1 MTWVLTVVGLSVVA
15 AVLVFLRLIEVTF
28 IRLGRARASGLDE
41 SDGTSDRL
49 TELVSNRE
57 KVLAP
62 ITALRV
68 SLQVLIVLLVVAF
81 VDGRWGI
88 TGIAIQVMLG
98 AAVLFIF
105 GEALPRRWAIEAN
118 DRMAKLLVR
127 PAQVLSSFKVL
138 RLIVLPVNALA
149 SRLGPKYRGEQS
161 SDLAEDELLAMAEA
175 AAEARLMEDD
185 EVDLIGSIIEL
196 GDTIAREIMVPRPDM
211 VSLVA
216 DCSTIEALKIVVE
229 SGFTR
234 LPVVGE
240 SIDDVLGVVLT
251 KDLLAAHLSGEGAS
265 LVSKM
270 LRQAVFVPESKRV
283 VELMREMQA
292 SKSHMAIVVDEYGG
306 TAGLISLEDIIEEL
320 VGEIVDEFDH
330 EEPLVEKMRDGSL
343 LLAGRVP
350 IDELEELLEIT
361 LDGSGDWDTLG
372 GLVFSLAGHVPK
384 TGESVCF
391 SGWEFTAHRIDG
403 RRIRLIRAQRVLEGS
418 M

>member
-1 MTWVLTVVGLSVVA
+1 
-15 AVLVFLRLIEVTF
+15 
-28 IRLGRARASGLDE
+28 
-41 SDGTSDRL
+41 
-49 TELVSNRE
+49 
-57 KVLAP
+57 
-62 ITALRV
+62 
-68 SLQVLIVLLVVAF
+68 
-81 VDGRWGI
+81 
-88 TGIAIQVMLG
+88 
-98 AAVLFIF
+98 
-105 GEALPRRWAIEAN
+105 
-118 DRMAKLLVR
+118 
-127 PAQVLSSFKVL
+127 
-138 RLIVLPVNALA
+138 
-149 SRLGPKYRGEQS
+149 
-161 SDLAEDELLAMAEA
+161 
-175 AAEARLMEDD
+175 MEDD

>member
-1 MTWVLTVVGLSVVA
+1 MTWVLTVVGLSVVV

-41 SDGTSDRL
+41 SEGTSDRL

-81 VDGRWGI
+81 VDERWGI

-98 AAVLFIF
+98 AAVLFVF

-149 SRLGPKYRGEQS
+149 SRLGPKYRAEQS

>member
-1 MTWVLTVVGLSVVA
+1 
-15 AVLVFLRLIEVTF
+15 
-28 IRLGRARASGLDE
+28 
-41 SDGTSDRL
+41 
-49 TELVSNRE
+49 
-57 KVLAP
+57 
-62 ITALRV
+62 
-68 SLQVLIVLLVVAF
+68 
-81 VDGRWGI
+81 
-88 TGIAIQVMLG
+88 
-98 AAVLFIF
+98 
-105 GEALPRRWAIEAN
+105 
-118 DRMAKLLVR
+118 
-127 PAQVLSSFKVL
+127 
-138 RLIVLPVNALA
+138 
-149 SRLGPKYRGEQS
+149 
-161 SDLAEDELLAMAEA
+161 
-175 AAEARLMEDD
+175 
-185 EVDLIGSIIEL
+185 
-196 GDTIAREIMVPRPDM
+196 MVPRPDM

-265 LVSKM
+265 LVPKM
-270 LRQAVFVPESKRV
+270 LRQAVFIPESKRV

-361 LDGSGDWDTLG
+361 LNGSGDWDTLG
-372 GLVFSLAGHVPK
+372 GLVFQSRWAR
-384 TGESVCF
+384 S
-391 SGWEFTAHRIDG
+391 
-403 RRIRLIRAQRVLEGS
+403 
-418 M
+418 

>member
-1 MTWVLTVVGLSVVA
+1 MTWALTVVGLSVVA
-15 AVLVFLRLIEVTF
+15 AVLLFLRLIEVTF

-41 SDGTSDRL
+41 SEGTSDRL

-62 ITALRV
+62 ITAMRV

-81 VDGRWGI
+81 VDKRWGV

-127 PAQVLSSFKVL
+127 PAQMISSFKVL
-138 RLIVLPVNALA
+138 RLIVLPINALA
-149 SRLGPKYRGEQS
+149 SHLGPKHSGEQS

-265 LVSKM
+265 LVPKM

-283 VELMREMQA
+283 VELMREIQA

-384 TGESVCF
+384 IGESVCL

-403 RRIRLIRAQRVLEGS
+403 RRIRLIRAQRVREGS
-418 M
+418 T